1 MSPEVIARYR
11 DLDEARKALT
21 ALERHGIEGSRIS
34 LEGQAPTRAA
44 SEHDTLD
51 RDRRVTRQIGSRVA
65 LSGLAGA
72 IVGGLAGYLLG
83 DVAFGA
89 AGAVW
94 AAAIGGVIAGAAVG
108 GVLAGYATPAM
119 SDEWELTHEYEPD
132 GEVAV
137 RVTSSDPRE
146 LDKAAEVLR
155 AKGPISIERA
165 G

>member
-1 MSPEVIARYR
+1 MSPDVIARYR
-11 DLDEARKALT
+11 DLDQARKALT

-34 LEGQAPTRAA
+34 LEGQAPSRAA
-44 SEHDTLD
+44 AEHDTLD
-51 RDRRVTRQIGSRVA
+51 RDRRVTRQVGRRVA

-72 IVGGLAGYLLG
+72 VLGGLAGYLLG
-83 DVAFGA
+83 GVAFGSTA
-89 AGAVW
+89 AVW

-108 GVLAGYATPAM
+108 GVMAGYATPAM
-119 SDEWELTHEYEPD
+119 SEEWELTHEYEPD

-137 RVTSSDPRE
+137 RVTSNDPRE

-155 AKGPISIERA
+155 AKDPISVERP